1 MGSIQKKARRGYSMF
16 ESRTHLFTFF
26 YLLSLF
32 LKILFKI
39 MKPMF
44 KRFFIVEGNI
54 GAGKSTLLN
63 LLEKSFQNVFCLYEP
78 VEKWKRVGGS
88 NLLGDFYSSPERWG
102 FTFELYSMF
111 SKIKMLREAMLSD
124 AEIIIMERSIL
135 SDYVFQNVSY
145 NLGKIDLKELA
156 ILEEM
161 RVFFFQDIPKIDGII
176 YLNTKPVECLQR
188 IKKRKRSEEQ
198 NIDINYLLQLEKDFL
213 YVCHNKK
220 YCVIDGDYDIKK
232 PSNVIKTIQAFINNN
247 YNN

>member
-1 MGSIQKKARRGYSMF
+1 
-16 ESRTHLFTFF
+16 
-26 YLLSLF
+26 
-32 LKILFKI
+32 
-39 MKPMF
+39 MF

-111 SKIKMLREAMLSD
+111 TKIKMLREAMLSD

-198 NIDINYLLQLEKDFL
+198 NIDINYLLQLEKEFM

-220 YCVIDGDYDIKK
+220 YCIIDGDYDIKK
-232 PSNVIKTIQAFINNN
+232 PGNVIRAIQAFINNN